1 MSRDYRDSVPV
12 ISRIAQNIDVG
23 RNLRLAALDAL
34 FDPLPVVVTQS
45 YGACLGVS
53 RRTRPTP
60 TVQETPFTGEELQVK
75 FLSDSEENA
84 LKY

>member
-1 MSRDYRDSVPV
+1 MRSDFIVWRPTGAKGEPPYADGWLMSRDYRDSVPV

-45 YGACLGVS
+45 
-53 RRTRPTP
+53 
-60 TVQETPFTGEELQVK
+60 
-75 FLSDSEENA
+75 
-84 LKY
+84 